1 MNKTL
6 LIIQREFLSRVTK
19 KSFII
24 MTILGPVF
32 IAGFI
37 SLAIWMTLKEPETQ
51 LALVVD
57 ETNILSGEL
66 ANSDNVIF
74 SFSSDTLPVAL
85 DNFEKSSFTSVI
97 FIPGNILSS
106 NSIVIHYKKYPSF
119 NVQRYISN
127 EIEKSLDRYK
137 IKSFNLDKETYER
150 IKDRITVNT
159 VDFKKKTDDKFKME
173 ITLVGF
179 AFAVMI
185 YIFIFMYGV
194 QVMRG
199 VIEEKTSRI
208 VEVII
213 SSVRPFQL
221 MMGKIVGIALVGLTQ
236 FLLWIILSGALIFA
250 AQSLIINKKYDAS
263 ALMQQQMTSEI
274 MKESSKE
281 IPLDASVNDVTD
293 LLARINFPL
302 MIGMFI
308 FYFIGGYL
316 LYASLF
322 AAVGAAVD
330 SEADTQQ
337 FMAPITIPLV
347 FGFIVAEFAIQNPEG
362 SSAFWFSIIPLTS
375 PVVMMVRIASGI
387 DSGSLWQVYLSM
399 FVLTL
404 SFIFTTWLAGRIYR
418 TGILM
423 YGKKASYRELWKW
436 LFYRS

>member
-1 MNKTL
+1 MNKTF
-6 LIIQREFLSRVTK
+6 LIIQREFLSRVKK

-24 MTILGPVF
+24 MTILGPVL

-37 SLAIWMTLKEPETQ
+37 SLAIWMTLKEPEMQ
-51 LALVVD
+51 LALVID
-57 ETNILSGEL
+57 ETNILNEEL

-74 SFSSDTLPVAL
+74 SYSNDTLPVAL
-85 DNFEKSSFTSVI
+85 EKFEGSAFTSIVY
-97 FIPGNILSS
+97 IPHNILSS

-119 NVQRYISN
+119 NVQRYIAN

-137 IKSFNLDKETYER
+137 IKAFNLDKETYEK
-150 IKDRITVNT
+150 IKDRLGINT
-159 VDFKKKTDDKFKME
+159 VDFKKKTDDKFKTE

-179 AFAVMI
+179 FFAVLI
-185 YIFIFMYGV
+185 YMFIFMYGV

-199 VIEEKTSRI
+199 VIEEKTNRI
-208 VEVII
+208 VEIII
-213 SSVRPFQL
+213 SSVKPFQL

-236 FLLWIILSGALIFA
+236 FLLWIILSSGLIFA
-250 AQSLIINKKYDAS
+250 AQSFIINEKYDTS
-263 ALMQQQMTSEI
+263 KLMKQQMTSEM
-274 MKESSKE
+274 MKENAKE
-281 IPLDASVNDVTD
+281 IPLDAGMNDVTD
-293 LLARINFPL
+293 LLSRVNFPL
-302 MIGMFI
+302 MFSMFI
-308 FYFIGGYL
+308 FYFLGGYL

-362 SSAFWFSIIPLTS
+362 TAAFWFSIIPFTS
-375 PVVMMVRIASGI
+375 PVVMMVRVASGI
-387 DSGSLWQVYLSM
+387 DSADTWQVYLSM
-399 FVLTL
+399 FVLVA

-423 YGKKASYRELWKW
+423 YGKKASYKELWKW
-436 LFYRS
+436 LWYR

>member
-1 MNKTL
+1 
-6 LIIQREFLSRVTK
+6 
-19 KSFII
+19 

-37 SLAIWMTLKEPETQ
+37 SLAIWMTLKEPEIQ

-57 ETNILSGEL
+57 ETNILNGEL
-66 ANSDNVIF
+66 ANSDHVIF
-74 SFSSDTLPVAL
+74 SFSQDTLPVAL
-85 DNFEKSSFTSVI
+85 QKFEKSSFTSIVY
-97 FIPGNILSS
+97 IPNNILSS

-137 IKSFNLDKETYER
+137 ISSFNLDKETYER
-150 IKDRITVNT
+150 IKDRISVNT
-159 VDFKKKTDDKFKME
+159 VDFRKKTDDRFKTE

-179 AFAVMI
+179 AFAVLI
-185 YIFIFMYGV
+185 YMFIFMYGV

-208 VEVII
+208 VEIII
-213 SSVRPFQL
+213 SSVKPFQL

-250 AQSLIINKKYDAS
+250 AQSFIINEKYDAS
-263 ALMQQQMTSEI
+263 KLMKQQMTSEI
-274 MKESSKE
+274 MKKSSKE
-281 IPLDASVNDVTD
+281 IPLDASVSDVTD
-293 LLARINFPL
+293 LLSRINFPL
-302 MIGMFI
+302 MLGMFI
-308 FYFIGGYL
+308 FYFLGGYL

-362 SSAFWFSIIPLTS
+362 SSAFWFSIIPFTS

-387 DSGSLWQVYLSM
+387 DSADLWQVYLSM
-399 FVLTL
+399 LVLTIT
-404 SFIFTTWLAGRIYR
+404 FIFTTWLAGKIYR

-423 YGKKASYRELWKW
+423 YGKKASYKELWKW
-436 LFYRS
+436 LWYK